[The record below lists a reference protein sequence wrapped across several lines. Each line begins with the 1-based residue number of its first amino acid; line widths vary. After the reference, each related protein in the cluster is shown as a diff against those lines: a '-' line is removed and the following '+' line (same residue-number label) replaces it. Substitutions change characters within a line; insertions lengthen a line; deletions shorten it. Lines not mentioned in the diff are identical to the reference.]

1 MSVCTACSSFLV
13 LSFFF
18 HVKCAVDWCMLLSI
32 VVHVHWCMPR
42 PRVMRDPAEEG
53 KVLQAAARDV
63 ARPARDR
70 QAQQQQ
76 RAQHIACDERCPF

>member
-1 MSVCTACSSFLV
+1 
-13 LSFFF
+13 
-18 HVKCAVDWCMLLSI
+18 MLLSI

-42 PRVMRDPAEEG
+42 PRVWRDPAEEG

-76 RAQHIACDERCPF
+76 RAQHIACDERCPFEIQSIAANASTSCTSQCMHLV